1 MTDMLNASNMSTG
14 VIPPHPV
21 QKIND
26 PYQMEATLLQRR
38 IEQHHIDKARQQER
52 VQERIVLDKLM
63 LQAYYERLD
72 RLATYNAQA
81 QLTHQR
87 AELGRVLDITV

>member
-1 MTDMLNASNMSTG
+1 MTE
-14 VIPPHPV
+14 VIPSHSV
-21 QKIND
+21 QKVND
-26 PYQMEATLLQRR
+26 PYRMEAILLQKR

-81 QLTHQR
+81 QLESAQ
-87 AELGRVLDITV
+87 AEQGRLVDIEV